1 MSAINP
7 NNINGNY
14 PVAGQDNDSQG
25 FRDNFT
31 NIRNNLSLTKTELE
45 DLQNKVIL
53 KTALSGTTLSNDMS
67 GSQLVS
73 PQLRGWTQAQVDQG
87 TVGGSVTLDFTFGNF
102 QKITPSSPVTL
113 TFENWPALVGSGAIG
128 YGNMRIW
135 FDIQDTDYTVTLPS
149 DVSIAVDD
157 IAGYDPDTR
166 TIEFDSAGNYV
177 FDISSADG
185 GDTYMIFDVTRNRAT
200 FRDPSF
206 YFNDT
211 QNPTLQVGHNI
222 YTYSPTVE
230 GLYGDTLAVY
240 GSSDSYAPYSRHLNR
255 ISDANSPI
263 QSGGWSVS
271 SSRANV
277 DAQNTPNPIF
287 SGDFIGYFSG
297 FALTANAATY
307 SDESYFETAGIKM
320 FATGSN
326 VSVGGNLAVFTKAD
340 GGQTVQ
346 AIGVEHNQSVK
357 FFANVITSNVYVPS
371 SATSGGSAGQIS
383 YDSDYVYVCLGNGN
397 WKRANLAA
405 W

>member
-1 MSAINP
+1 MSSINP

-31 NIRNNLSLTKTELE
+31 NIRNNLSLAKTELE
-45 DLQNKVIL
+45 DLQNKVVL
-53 KTALSGTTLSNDMS
+53 KSALSGTTLSNDMA
-67 GSQLVS
+67 GSQLVA
-73 PQLRGWTQAQVDQG
+73 PQLRAWTQALVDQG
-87 TVGGSVTLDFTFGNF
+87 TVSGSVTLDFTYGNF
-102 QKITPSSPVTL
+102 QKITPSAAITL
-113 TFENWPALVGSGAIG
+113 TFENWPGLIGSGAIG

-135 FDIQDTDYTVTLPS
+135 LDIQDTEYTVTLPS

-157 IAGYDPDTR
+157 IAGYDSDNR
-166 TIEFDSAGNYV
+166 TITFDAIGNYV

-211 QNPTLQVGHNI
+211 QNPTLQVGHNV
-222 YTYSPTVE
+222 YTYSPTAE
-230 GLYGDTLAVY
+230 GLYGDTLGLY
-240 GSSDSYAPYSRHLNR
+240 GSGDSYAPHSRHENR
-255 ISDANSPI
+255 ISDANEPV

-277 DAQNTPNPIF
+277 VNQYTENPIF

-297 FALTANAATY
+297 YALTANAATY
-307 SDESYFETAGIKM
+307 SDETYFETAGIKM
-320 FATGSN
+320 FATGAN
-326 VSVGGNLAVFTKAD
+326 VSVGGNIAVFTKID
-340 GGQTVQ
+340 GGQTAQ
-346 AIGVEHNQSVK
+346 AIGVEDDQSVK
-357 FFANVITSNVYVPS
+357 FFANVITSNVYVPG
-371 SATSGGSAGQIS
+371 SATAGGTAGQVS
-383 YDSDYVYVCLGNGN
+383 YDSDYVYICLGNGN

>member
-53 KTALSGTTLSNDMS
+53 KTALSGTTLTNDMS
-67 GSQLVS
+67 GSQLVA
-73 PQLRGWTQAQVDQG
+73 PQLRSWTQAQVDQG

-113 TFENWPALVGSGAIG
+113 TFENWPGLVGSGAIG

-135 FDIQDTDYTVTLPS
+135 LEIQDTDYTVTLPS
-149 DVSIAVDD
+149 DVSVAVDD

-166 TIEFDSAGNYV
+166 IIKFDSAGNYV

-211 QNPTLQVGHNI
+211 QNPTLQVGHNV
-222 YTYSPTVE
+222 YTYSPTDE
-230 GLYGDTLAVY
+230 GLYGDTVSVY
-240 GSSDSYAPYSRHLNR
+240 GSGDSYAPQSRHLNR
-255 ISDANSPI
+255 ISDANQHV

-277 DAQNTPNPIF
+277 VNQYVENPIF

-297 FALTANAATY
+297 FAFTSNAATY
-307 SDESYFETAGIKM
+307 SNPNYFETAGIKM

-326 VSVGGNLAVFTKAD
+326 VSIGGNLAVFTKAD

-371 SATSGGSAGQIS
+371 STTSGGTAGQIS

-397 WKRANLAA
+397 WKRANLVA